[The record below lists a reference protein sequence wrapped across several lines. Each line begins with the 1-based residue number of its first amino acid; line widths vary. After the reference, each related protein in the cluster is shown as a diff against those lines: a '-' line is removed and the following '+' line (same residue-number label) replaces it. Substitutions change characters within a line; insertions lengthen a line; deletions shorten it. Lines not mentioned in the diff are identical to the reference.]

1 MLTAVQLAALGP
13 RLAAADQLR
22 FRVGTDWPRLPW
34 RPEARLGR
42 VTRALPTLL
51 WPEWAARIDEDKGH
65 HPAVRAALSCAV
77 AHVGTD
83 APTEAIA
90 VLLGIDFDASELS
103 WHLKRLTS
111 GPHRSRFLRNVTLLA
126 DHVATHPV
134 VIDYHRRRRLD
145 YSALVLQNEWGHVGH
160 GEDHGSE
167 SGPDVDAA
175 RCALFEHLSGLPR
188 SRAPWAVNEL
198 DTEDDGDR
206 FTNTP
211 IPIST
216 KSGGDSLIR
225 DQCDGLIRDPPGLR
239 RGVVTA

>member
-1 MLTAVQLAALGP
+1 
-13 RLAAADQLR
+13 
-22 FRVGTDWPRLPW
+22 
-34 RPEARLGR
+34 
-42 VTRALPTLL
+42 
-51 WPEWAARIDEDKGH
+51 
-65 HPAVRAALSCAV
+65 
-77 AHVGTD
+77 
-83 APTEAIA
+83 
-90 VLLGIDFDASELS
+90 
-103 WHLKRLTS
+103 LTS

-216 KSGGDSLIR
+216 KSLTRSAVKFLAVQGIDDEPVTGSPPTSLVEDI
-225 DQCDGLIRDPPGLR
+225 
-239 RGVVTA
+239 GVTHA